1 MPVNHRMQLL
11 RLPIIHAQ
19 FSSNRLVMWRL
30 LLLSLLFSQFSL
42 AEETALAQ
50 GRSRTERWA
59 DRCTNFTTTTWAFKA
74 PDNFLKW
81 LDVFSDPAIWLEF
94 TRRGMDPEYALRS
107 AETLLDAET
116 AHNFLEWADPGIPE
130 RWAVSLVR
138 PDFYVAVSSV
148 LFDSRRMMRW
158 AMLPLDP
165 KVLRLAGTA
174 INPIIWAKWLAFP
187 ADSRVSAYVAKA
199 MDPLTVEEWRR
210 ELADS
215 RNYPLLNLA
224 PNQVAAL
231 QDLERI
237 GK

>member
-1 MPVNHRMQLL
+1 
-11 RLPIIHAQ
+11 
-19 FSSNRLVMWRL
+19 MWRL
-30 LLLSLLFSQFSL
+30 LLLPLLLSQL
-42 AEETALAQ
+42 ALAGEDELVQ

-94 TRRGMDPEYALRS
+94 TRRGMDPDYALRS
-107 AETLLDAET
+107 ADTLLDAET

-130 RWAVSLVR
+130 KWAVALVR

-148 LFDSRRMMRW
+148 LIDSSRMLHW

-165 KVLRLAGTA
+165 KLLRLAGTA
-174 INPIIWAKWLAFP
+174 INPLTWARWLAFP
-187 ADSRVSAYVAKA
+187 ADARVRAYVAKA
-199 MDPLTVEEWRR
+199 LDPMTAEEWRR

-224 PNQVAAL
+224 PSQVAVL
-231 QDLERI
+231 QVRP
-237 GK
+237 